1 LRKRRLPSQ
10 APPGEE
16 ETRMG
21 EEQGRGL
28 ALVTGASRGIG
39 AATVQALAAAG
50 FRVIAGARDRAA
62 LDRLAAETP
71 GTRIEPLTLDVTAD
85 ADLAGLDTLPIDL
98 AVLNAGIMTS
108 ARAFHLQ
115 DMAEVDR
122 QIAVNLR
129 GAMAVT
135 HRVLPGMIARGR
147 GHLVFVT
154 SLIALHPFPNVA
166 IYAATKAGLH
176 GFAQALRMDLA
187 GTGIRVSEIAPGRVR
202 TDTWRE
208 ATGGNPAAIERIFGP
223 YRALLPEEVAET
235 ILAVVDLPPHADA
248 SLVELSPT
256 DQAVGGSVF
265 AERRDRSPPGAA

>member
-1 LRKRRLPSQ
+1 
-10 APPGEE
+10 
-16 ETRMG
+16 MG
-21 EEQGRGL
+21 EDRGP

-39 AATVQALAAAG
+39 AATVRALAAAG
-50 FRVIAGARDRAA
+50 FRVVAGARDRAA
-62 LDRLAAETP
+62 LERLAAET
-71 GTRIEPLTLDVTAD
+71 GAEALTLDVTAD
-85 ADLAGLDTLPIDL
+85 ADLARLDGRRMDL
-98 AVLNAGIMTS
+98 AVLNAGIITTT
-108 ARAFHLQ
+108 RPFHQQ
-115 DMAEVDR
+115 DMAQVDR

-187 GTGIRVSEIAPGRVR
+187 GTGIRVSEVAPGRVQ
-202 TDTWRE
+202 TDIWRE
-208 ATGGNPAAIERIFGP
+208 ATGGDPAAIARIFGP
-223 YRALLPEEVAET
+223 YRALTPEEVAET
-235 ILAVVDLPPHADA
+235 ILAVVSLPPHADA
-248 SLVELSPT
+248 ALVELSPT

-265 AERRDRSPPGAA
+265 AKRRDGSPPGPA

>member
-1 LRKRRLPSQ
+1 
-10 APPGEE
+10 
-16 ETRMG
+16 MG
-21 EEQGRGL
+21 EERGL

-39 AATVQALAAAG
+39 AATARALAAAG

-62 LDRLAAETP
+62 LDRLAAEAGP

-85 ADLAGLDTLPIDL
+85 ADLAGLAGRPIDL
-98 AVLNAGIMTS
+98 AVLNAGIITS
-108 ARAFHLQ
+108 ARAFHQQ
-115 DMAEVDR
+115 DMAEADR

-129 GAMAVT
+129 GALAVT

-176 GFAQALRMDLA
+176 GFAQALRVDLA
-187 GTGIRVSEIAPGRVR
+187 GAGIRVSEIAPGRVR
-202 TDTWRE
+202 TDIWRE
-208 ATGGNPAAIERIFGP
+208 ATGGDAVAVERIFGP

-235 ILAVVDLPPHADA
+235 VVAVVNLPPHADA
-248 SLVELSPT
+248 ALVELSPT

-265 AERRDRSPPGAA
+265 AERRDGSPPDHLPDSRSGPA

>member
-1 LRKRRLPSQ
+1 
-10 APPGEE
+10 
-16 ETRMG
+16 MG
-21 EEQGRGL
+21 EERGL

-39 AATVQALAAAG
+39 AATARALAAAS

-62 LDRLAAETP
+62 LDRLAAETS
-71 GTRIEPLTLDVTAD
+71 GTRIEPLTLDVTVD
-85 ADLAGLDTLPIDL
+85 ADLAGLEDRPIDL
-98 AVLNAGIMTS
+98 AVLNAGIVTS
-108 ARAFHLQ
+108 TRPFHRQ
-115 DMAEVDR
+115 AMSEVDR

-176 GFAQALRMDLA
+176 GFAQTLRMELA
-187 GTGIRVSEIAPGRVR
+187 GTGIRVSELAPGRVR
-202 TDTWRE
+202 TDIWRE
-208 ATGGNPAAIERIFGP
+208 ATGGDAAAIDRIFGP
-223 YRALLPEEVAET
+223 YRALTPEEVAET
-235 ILAVVDLPPHADA
+235 ILAIVNLPPHADA
-248 SLVELSPT
+248 ALVELSPT

-265 AERRDRSPPGAA
+265 AERRDRSTPGPA